1 MMTTVIRRKSERIS
15 ATTGV
20 GMGAGHFSY
29 GHNVELELYPH
40 TLEQKDVPVGAE
52 TMISIKASGMDSPVQ
67 IEIKDLKNA
76 LQRLR
81 PGKRKHKIIL

>member
-1 MMTTVIRRKSERIS
+1 MMTTLIRRKSERIS

-20 GMGAGHFSY
+20 GMEAGHFSY
-29 GHNVELELYPH
+29 GHGVELELYPH
-40 TLEQKDVPVGAE
+40 TFKQKDVPEGEE

-67 IEIKDLKNA
+67 IKIDDLKNA

-81 PGKRKHKIIL
+81 PRKRKPKIIS